1 MNRSIKDNVV
11 DNMLAT
17 APAPLTLLQSLS
29 NILGIT
35 MSLFALVV
43 GLCVYSVVLDLG
55 WKALVWVFTY

>member
-35 MSLFALVV
+35 MSLFALIV
-43 GLCVYSVVLDLG
+43 GLCVCEVVLDLG
-55 WKALVWVFTY
+55 WQALAFILT